1 LREET
6 PGIMVNVVRTLKFD
20 KNESCSQGM
29 SHPVYKVIKYAEEL
43 GRGEGLLVMVN
54 DYDWAMVIR
63 NIATVKGLRVK
74 DEDKEGEFIK
84 VLVYRD

>member
-1 LREET
+1 
-6 PGIMVNVVRTLKFD
+6 MVSVVKTLKFD

-29 SHPVYKVIKYAEEL
+29 SHPVYRVIKYAEEL
-43 GRGEGLLVMVN
+43 KPGEGLIIMVN

-63 NIATVKGLRVK
+63 NIASVKGLGVR
-74 DEDKEGEFIK
+74 DEGKEEDFIK